1 MSLFTPIFDRR
12 GVLIAWLL
20 DNAFA
25 MGLNAKSLASVHPD
39 ESVYSQEPANSPV
52 LSNYVGTFVDG
63 YFRDMHGLPV
73 AFVDRT
79 LESDSPKQDGMF
91 SPLMAQKVTNWSPMT
106 WQEFLQ
112 SRNSS
117 EGRLDS

>member
-39 ESVYSQEPANSPV
+39 GSVYSQEPASSPV
-52 LSNYVGTFVDG
+52 LSNAICNRHRQHNVTTPNHVEMGQENSLQKNAENNELMSVDATCAVTHW
-63 YFRDMHGLPV
+63 YFG
-73 AFVDRT
+73 AF
-79 LESDSPKQDGMF
+79 LGM
-91 SPLMAQKVTNWSPMT
+91 PRWSPREMPK
-106 WQEFLQ
+106 
-112 SRNSS
+112 
-117 EGRLDS
+117 GGC